1 MMSST
6 FGAPLGGTILAG
18 QHGLESVALR
28 LITPPKP
35 GGGDG
40 TYFPSMVVV
49 ALMEHG
55 VPVVCWALTVHVTG
69 TNSRKKMTSRIK
81 PRPCQNS
88 FSILIEFIPRAING
102 WAHRAEFA
110 DTARISTLD
119 GIVKNNNQE
128 IIT

>member
-1 MMSST
+1 MISST

-55 VPVVCWALTVHVTG
+55 APVVCWAFAIDVA
-69 TNSRKKMTSRIK
+69 KKMSMRTETGRMRLRI
-81 PRPCQNS
+81 REI
-88 FSILIEFIPRAING
+88 F
-102 WAHRAEFA
+102 
-110 DTARISTLD
+110 STLIYLLSAAD
-119 GIVKNNNQE
+119 ISVARFCCNSNLN
-128 IIT
+128 